1 LAAQAPDL
9 TVIEPEASRTST
21 LALAGWIFLLWTVF
35 GLLSMFQMYANT
47 WDERSVYTWW
57 MVIRLTL
64 GDCWLKALLTM
75 PLAGL
80 LPKIPFSRET
90 WKRRA
95 AQYLGILVLFIFV
108 HGIVRPFAVPFI
120 LWMGPQNMHFTI
132 MEKIK
137 IEWQSIVVADTWGLA
152 LIVLI
157 FHVMRYR
164 EQMRARELHQERLQ
178 AQLARAELQILKMQ
192 LQPHFLFNTLNT
204 IYNLAPQNSRK
215 AQLMIARLSEL
226 LRLSLEHVSTETV
239 PLQREL
245 EFLNSYLEV
254 EKTRFEERLQIVFD
268 IDPETLDAEVPNMI
282 LQPLLENSI
291 RHGIGKKAAGGTIG
305 ITSRKAGSRLM
316 LLVTDDGKGL
326 SPGLSSV
333 VRGIG
338 LSNTRARLA
347 QLYGQ
352 DFHFDLSPAMEGTK
366 ATIEIPFQTK
376 LAKDR
381 EEYLI

>member
-1 LAAQAPDL
+1 MAAQAPDL
-9 TVIEPEASRTST
+9 IRTEPSAPRTST
-21 LALAGWIFLLWTVF
+21 LALAGWIFLLWTIF
-35 GLLSMFQMYANT
+35 GLLSMVQMYANT
-47 WDERSVYTWW
+47 WDERGIYTWW
-57 MVIRLTL
+57 MIIRLTL
-64 GDCWLKALLTM
+64 GDSWLKALLTM
-75 PLAGL
+75 PLAFV
-80 LPKIPFSRET
+80 LPKIPFTRET
-90 WKRRA
+90 WKRRT
-95 AQYLGILVLFIFV
+95 AQYLGILLLFMLV
-108 HGIVRPFAVPFI
+108 HGVVRPFAVPFI
-120 LWMGPQNMHFTI
+120 IWMGPQSTHYTVWQKI
-132 MEKIK
+132 M
-137 IEWQSIVVADTWGLA
+137 IEWQSIIVADTWGLA
-152 LIVLI
+152 LVVFI
-157 FHVMRYR
+157 FHVIRYR
-164 EQMRARELHQERLQ
+164 EQMRARELHEERLQ

-254 EKTRFEERLQIVFD
+254 EKTRFEERLQIVFE

-282 LQPLLENSI
+282 LQPLVENSV
-291 RHGIGKKAAGGTIG
+291 RHGIGKKAAGGTIRVS
-305 ITSRKAGSRLM
+305 SRKTGNKLV
-316 LLVTDDGKGL
+316 LLVMDDGKGL

-381 EEYLI
+381 EEYVI

>member
-21 LALAGWIFLLWTVF
+21 LALAGWIFLLWTAF

-64 GDCWLKALLTM
+64 GDCWLKAFLTM

-80 LPKIPFSRET
+80 LPKIPFTRET

-95 AQYLGILVLFIFV
+95 AQYLGILVLFILV

-120 LWMGPQNMHFTI
+120 LWMGPQNMHYTI

-157 FHVMRYR
+157 FHVIRYR

-305 ITSRKAGSRLM
+305 ITSRKAGSRLV

>member
-1 LAAQAPDL
+1 
-9 TVIEPEASRTST
+9 
-21 LALAGWIFLLWTVF
+21 
-35 GLLSMFQMYANT
+35 
-47 WDERSVYTWW
+47 
-57 MVIRLTL
+57 
-64 GDCWLKALLTM
+64 
-75 PLAGL
+75 
-80 LPKIPFSRET
+80 
-90 WKRRA
+90 
-95 AQYLGILVLFIFV
+95 
-108 HGIVRPFAVPFI
+108 
-120 LWMGPQNMHFTI
+120 
-132 MEKIK
+132 
-137 IEWQSIVVADTWGLA
+137 
-152 LIVLI
+152 
-157 FHVMRYR
+157 
-164 EQMRARELHQERLQ
+164 
-178 AQLARAELQILKMQ
+178 MQ

-254 EKTRFEERLQIVFD
+254 EKTRFEERLKIVFD

-282 LQPLLENSI
+282 LQPLVENSI

-305 ITSRKAGSRLM
+305 ISSRKTGGRLA

-352 DFHFDLSPAMEGTK
+352 DFHFDLSPATEGTK

-376 LAKDR
+376 VAKER

>member
-1 LAAQAPDL
+1 MAAQSPDL
-9 TVIEPEASRTST
+9 IRTERNAPRAST
-21 LALAGWIFLLWTVF
+21 LALAGWIFLLWTIF

-47 WDERSVYTWW
+47 WDERGVYTWW
-57 MVIRLTL
+57 MIIRLTL
-64 GDCWLKALLTM
+64 GDSLLKALLTM
-75 PLAGL
+75 PLAFV
-80 LPKIPFSRET
+80 LPKIPFTREK
-90 WKRRA
+90 WKRRT
-95 AQYLGILVLFIFV
+95 AQYLGILLLFILV
-108 HGIVRPFAVPFI
+108 HGVVRPFAVPFI
-120 LWMGPQNMHFTI
+120 IWMGPQSHYTVWQ
-132 MEKIK
+132 KIQ
-137 IEWQSIVVADTWGLA
+137 IEWESIIVADAWGLA
-152 LIVLI
+152 LVVLI
-157 FHVMRYR
+157 FHVIRYR
-164 EQMRARELHQERLQ
+164 EQMRARELHEERLQ

-282 LQPLLENSI
+282 LQPLVENSI
-291 RHGIGKKAAGGTIG
+291 RHGIGKKAAGGTIR
-305 ITSRKAGSRLM
+305 ISSRKTGSK
-316 LLVTDDGKGL
+316 LVLVVADDGKGL
-326 SPGLSSV
+326 SPGLGSV
-333 VRGIG
+333 ARGIG
-338 LSNTRARLA
+338 LSNTRARLT

-381 EEYLI
+381 EESVI

>member
-1 LAAQAPDL
+1 LAARTPDL
-9 TVIEPEASRTST
+9 TAVEPESSRTST
-21 LALAGWIFLLWTVF
+21 RALAGWIFLLWTVF

-47 WDERSVYTWW
+47 WDERSMYTWPI
-57 MVIRLTL
+57 VIRLTL

-75 PLAGL
+75 PLAFVL
-80 LPKIPFSRET
+80 QKIPFSPET
-90 WKRRA
+90 WKRRT
-95 AQYLGILVLFIFV
+95 AQYLGILLLFIFV

-120 LWMGPQNMHFTI
+120 LWMGPNNVHYTI
-132 MEKIK
+132 WEKIK

-157 FHVMRYR
+157 FHVIRYR
-164 EQMRARELHQERLQ
+164 EQMKAREIHEERLQ

-254 EKTRFEERLQIVFD
+254 EKTRFEERLKIVFD

-282 LQPLLENSI
+282 LQPLVENSI
-291 RHGIGKKAAGGTIG
+291 RHGIGKKAAGGTIA
-305 ITSRKAGSRLM
+305 ISSRKAGSKLV

-352 DFHFDLSPAMEGTK
+352 DFHFDLSPAMEGTR
-366 ATIEIPFQTK
+366 AMIEIPFQTK
-376 LAKDR
+376 VAKER

>member
-1 LAAQAPDL
+1 MAAQSPDL
-9 TVIEPEASRTST
+9 IRTERNAPRAST
-21 LALAGWIFLLWTVF
+21 LALAGWIFLLWTIF

-47 WDERSVYTWW
+47 WDERGVYTWW
-57 MVIRLTL
+57 MIIRLTL
-64 GDCWLKALLTM
+64 GDSLLKALLTM
-75 PLAGL
+75 PLAFV
-80 LPKIPFSRET
+80 LPKIPFTREK
-90 WKRRA
+90 WKRRT
-95 AQYLGILVLFIFV
+95 AQYVGILLLFILV
-108 HGIVRPFAVPFI
+108 HGVVRPFAVPFI
-120 LWMGPQNMHFTI
+120 IWMGPQSHYTVWQ
-132 MEKIK
+132 KIQ
-137 IEWQSIVVADTWGLA
+137 IEWESIIVADAWGLA
-152 LIVLI
+152 LVVLI
-157 FHVMRYR
+157 FHVIRYR
-164 EQMRARELHQERLQ
+164 EQMRARELHEERLQ

-282 LQPLLENSI
+282 LQPLVENSI
-291 RHGIGKKAAGGTIG
+291 RHGIGKKAAGGTIR
-305 ITSRKAGSRLM
+305 ISSRKTGSK
-316 LLVTDDGKGL
+316 LVLVVADDGKGL
-326 SPGLSSV
+326 SPGLGSV
-333 VRGIG
+333 ARGIG
-338 LSNTRARLA
+338 LSNTRARLT

-381 EEYLI
+381 EESVI

>member
-1 LAAQAPDL
+1 LAAEAPDL
-9 TVIEPEASRTST
+9 TALEPQGSQTST
-21 LALAGWIFLLWTVF
+21 LAMAGWIFLLWTVF

-47 WDERSVYTWW
+47 WDERSIYTWW
-57 MVIRLTL
+57 IVIRLTL

-75 PLAGL
+75 PLAFVL
-80 LPKIPFSRET
+80 QRIPFARET
-90 WKRRA
+90 WERRT
-95 AQYLGILVLFIFV
+95 AQYLAILLLFILV
-108 HGIVRPFAVPFI
+108 HGVVRPFAVPFI
-120 LWMGPQNMHFTI
+120 LWMGPNNVHYSI
-132 MEKIK
+132 WEKIK

-157 FHVMRYR
+157 FHVISYR
-164 EQMRARELHQERLQ
+164 EQMKARAIHEERLQ

-215 AQLMIARLSEL
+215 AQMMIARLSEL

-254 EKTRFEERLQIVFD
+254 EKTRFEERLKIVFD

-282 LQPLLENSI
+282 LQPLVENSI
-291 RHGIGKKAAGGTIG
+291 RHGISKKAAGGTIS
-305 ITSRKAGSRLM
+305 ITCRKTGGKLV

-352 DFHFDLSPAMEGTK
+352 DFHFDLSPATEGTR

>member
-1 LAAQAPDL
+1 MAAQSPDL
-9 TVIEPEASRTST
+9 IRTERNAPRAST
-21 LALAGWIFLLWTVF
+21 LALAGWIFLLWTIF

-47 WDERSVYTWW
+47 WDERGVYTWW
-57 MVIRLTL
+57 MIIRLTL
-64 GDCWLKALLTM
+64 GDSLLKALLTM
-75 PLAGL
+75 PLAFV
-80 LPKIPFSRET
+80 LPKIPFTREK
-90 WKRRA
+90 WKRRT
-95 AQYLGILVLFIFV
+95 AQYVGILLLFILV
-108 HGIVRPFAVPFI
+108 HGVVRPFAVPFI
-120 LWMGPQNMHFTI
+120 IWMGPQSHYTVWQ
-132 MEKIK
+132 KIQ
-137 IEWQSIVVADTWGLA
+137 IEWESIIVADAWGLA
-152 LIVLI
+152 LVVLI
-157 FHVMRYR
+157 FHVIRYR
-164 EQMRARELHQERLQ
+164 EQMRARELHEERLQ

-282 LQPLLENSI
+282 LQPLVENSI
-291 RHGIGKKAAGGTIG
+291 RHGIGKKAAGGTIR
-305 ITSRKAGSRLM
+305 ISSRKTGSK
-316 LLVTDDGKGL
+316 LVLVVADDGKGL
-326 SPGLSSV
+326 SPGLGSV
-333 VRGIG
+333 ARGIG

-381 EEYLI
+381 EESVI